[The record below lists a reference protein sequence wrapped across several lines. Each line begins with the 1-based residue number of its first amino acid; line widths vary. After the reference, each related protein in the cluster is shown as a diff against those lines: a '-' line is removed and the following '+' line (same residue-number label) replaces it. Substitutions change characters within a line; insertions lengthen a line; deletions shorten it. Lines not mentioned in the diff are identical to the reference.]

1 MYAKRIVHGFDKVV
15 GFRIFDYCEDTAA
28 RMDVGIETY
37 KELYQ
42 IYGDALVREQEV
54 IPTRIEGDFYVTLVE
69 ETDIMPESWVDAVS
83 LISTSYLLG
92 GSGTVNMDL
101 YEDSKYE
108 ECDKL
113 CELAKGINGLQLDII
128 EDESKYN
135 ISLKVQAHSDSI
147 VPVLLF
153 ISRET
158 GKGFVELLRTYAS
171 KNSSS
176 SFEKTENAGKV
187 RGYDISSWEGCFD
200 DDWQF
205 IKYYKVADYGYKDY

>member
-1 MYAKRIVHGFDKVV
+1 MYAKRVV
-15 GFRIFDYCEDTAA
+15 YGCTVIGFRIFNFCEDTTKK
-28 RMDVGIETY
+28 MDVDIETY
-37 KELYQ
+37 KELRQ
-42 IYGDALVREQEV
+42 IYGNSLTKEKEV
-54 IPTRIEGDFYVTLVE
+54 VPARVVGDLYVTADEKNVVAV
-69 ETDIMPESWVDAVS
+69 ESWIDAVS
-83 LISTSYLLG
+83 LISTRYLLG

-113 CELAKGINGLQLDII
+113 CELAKGIRGLQLDII

-135 ISLKVQAHSDSI
+135 ISLKVQAHSDNI

-153 ISRET
+153 ISREM
-158 GKGFVELLRTYAS
+158 GKNFAELLHTYAS
-171 KNSSS
+171 KNRSS
-176 SFEKTENAGKV
+176 SFEKVENAGRV
-187 RGYDISSWEGCFD
+187 RSYDISDWEGCFD